1 MIPVRVQFRRLTY
14 CGTPGW
20 TYTVLAAQGEL
31 RILASGTWSAGPR
44 REVEALYRDEAR
56 RRGWVDAETR
66 AERMRGV
73 A

>member
-1 MIPVRVQFRRLTY
+1 MIPVRVRFTRCRMN
-14 CGTPGW
+14 GTPGW
-20 TYTVLAAQGEL
+20 TYTVLAALGDL
-31 RILASGTWSAGPR
+31 RILTSGTWSAGPR
-44 REVEALYRDEAR
+44 REIEALYRDEAR